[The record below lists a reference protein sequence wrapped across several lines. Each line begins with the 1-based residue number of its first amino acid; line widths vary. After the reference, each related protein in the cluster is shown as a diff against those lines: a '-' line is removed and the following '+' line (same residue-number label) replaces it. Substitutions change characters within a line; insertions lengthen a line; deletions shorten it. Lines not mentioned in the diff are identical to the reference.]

1 LVRRHSAAY
10 FGLLA
15 YDHGLEDAWVA
26 KRERTRDSG
35 IPLRK
40 RNLPERR
47 GKFVQV
53 VPNLVDGAM
62 LRFREGAGLV
72 KRICGLSVGPFV

>member
-1 LVRRHSAAY
+1 M
-10 FGLLA
+10 
-15 YDHGLEDAWVA
+15 
-26 KRERTRDSG
+26 
-35 IPLRK
+35 
-40 RNLPERR
+40 
-47 GKFVQV
+47 QV